1 MDYSKRDY
9 LDDNR
14 KYAHYFLSGY
24 CFQFN
29 SDGGMKAKSPG
40 KSGGMQFILDVQAK
54 EYTTGPYSLSEGFA
68 VS

>member
-1 MDYSKRDY
+1 MT
-9 LDDNR
+9 
-14 KYAHYFLSGY
+14 GY

-68 VS
+68 VSLCVEFIKKMYENGDY